1 MTKEFKTIP
10 EVRKFVIDNKIINP
24 YLRIGRRQLEVEPII
39 LLEYQNNSLHQYL
52 LKLNRYSRKGVK
64 LSANKNKG

>member
-10 EVRKFVIDNKIINP
+10 ELKTFVKDNGIINP

-39 LLEYQNNSLHQYL
+39 LLEYQNN
-52 LKLNRYSRKGVK
+52 
-64 LSANKNKG
+64 